1 MYGED
6 GEDGRLVTFERM
18 NTISNMLSIMGARF
32 LTDGERSYKYGK
44 R

>member
-1 MYGED
+1 MCGED
-6 GEDGRLVTFERM
+6 GEDGSLVTLEGM
-18 NTISNMLSIMGARF
+18 DTVSNMLSIMGPRF